1 MYFERTIQADLLK
14 LVSTQLDLI
23 SFFSKKSLK
32 KRLKFRSVRHETS
45 RRWSTFCQLS
55 YRKKCVKTPQIIPAW
70 NLRSLRYLM
79 DWFDLLCFDN
89 FFSMCFV
96 TTLKFPFPVEIALLV
111 INKITKIDF
120 FMQKFVRSLSAKVC
134 F

>member
-1 MYFERTIQADLLK
+1 
-14 LVSTQLDLI
+14 
-23 SFFSKKSLK
+23 
-32 KRLKFRSVRHETS
+32 
-45 RRWSTFCQLS
+45 
-55 YRKKCVKTPQIIPAW
+55 
-70 NLRSLRYLM
+70 M

-96 TTLKFPFPVEIALLV
+96 TTLKFPFPVEIAHLV